1 MPVAYQP
8 NNVSDVLFWEIDPL
22 YSREVVTIA
31 AGRWLPI
38 GSVLGRVTASGL
50 YVAFDPAATD
60 GSQAPAAVLLA
71 DTDAFADVK
80 AAAFVRGGI
89 VKRSGL
95 QFTNGVTPEQQAAA
109 LAALYLSGI
118 VARDTA

>member
-1 MPVAYQP
+1 MPVALEP
-8 NNVSDVLFWEIDPL
+8 NNISDVLFWEIDPT

-60 GSQAPAAVLLA
+60 GSQNPAAVLLA
-71 DTDAFADVK
+71 DTDAFVDVK
-80 AAAFVRGGI
+80 VAAFVRGGI

-95 QFTNGVTPEQQAAA
+95 KFINSVTPEQQAAA
-109 LAALYLSGI
+109 LAALSLSGI